1 MDCQVVATSL
11 ETPHEARRQAAN
23 SSNPSQ
29 QDRGSSERP
38 DSALPGPACG
48 RPTCHPPAEDGP
60 ARSGLSLPVG
70 EQPAPGEDRQRANGT
85 RARTSIPA
93 VILNGMPALSSNP
106 SSADESSRA
115 HDPSSAFRQ
124 QGDCPWCVLVSD
136 NQRRMDHRPPSSV
149 EGCPR
154 EDSPHD
160 HPGNPSANHL
170 CSSSSSNHCG
180 SSALPLRAAASLPPC
195 SGPGE
200 PCPSTPLCA
209 PPPASSHSGIL
220 TRGQP
225 TLEAIGLAGQDLFG
239 EGSDRGSHRSTHH
252 RCQYPL
258 PHAVR
263 DLPSGGPTGRHGDNP
278 PSGRTPP
285 RDASSSY
292 SERYQASCCDLQS
305 IPRRP
310 HACSNAPGLFP
321 GTPTPTLAVGP
332 TVTPS
337 NTRDTTSSR
346 PSSYHEGSG
355 HLRPLGSPVSCPSH
369 NPAITPDLSSAIDLR
384 QPPTLLPP
392 RFLTPDLH
400 HSPALVRS
408 ATAPPTTS
416 ASASKA
422 HCPICRRGPFSVL
435 LNGNLHRHTCL
446 SDLPPRVRGPP
457 LPFVPVPV
465 VHHPTP
471 DDPAVAPVVPP
482 ARHRPQPSNRQRL
495 YDRWLDELYTLLLSA
510 AESTTKGQLDAR
522 VLALLHHSPAQS
534 TVLPHTSS
542 DLGRTAALEPT
553 DDLLLGGHP
562 IPDPSPPSANLRAVH
577 RHLRNGDAIKARRA
591 ATGAPVGSV
600 ADPRT
605 RALLAAKYV
614 ADPVEWMLPS
624 DESILRDKMAPIDRT
639 ALYVEDTTILQSH
652 ILGKKRGSS
661 SAPSGQSHDHYRD
674 LLQRHPDAIHPLTS
688 LCNLVAGDNLTDG
701 PERMALV
708 TGKGTVLLKAN
719 SDVRPIVTEEPL
731 WHYVGHLLARTYRT
745 TIQTVSGPTQYMHL
759 SGGCEI
765 VAHTIRAL
773 LESDSSLVVGKVD
786 CCNAFNAI
794 HKHPILQV
802 IADEAPAL
810 LPFTNCLLN
819 KAPAGTIYHDSR
831 EQVTVVHKL
840 TEGVPQ
846 GGAMSSAL
854 FNMGQSVA
862 IRPAA
867 AAHPQAR
874 ILLIAD
880 DTHVVGTPEAVIAAI
895 LDIRERYAAIG
906 LSLAPTTSS
915 KNVLYGL
922 GNEYTDQQR
931 ASATAAGL
939 HWIPPTQGLE
949 IGGSPVGSP
958 QYMSSHLNKCVDGI
972 IAELTRFEG
981 FINAPAGS
989 PKARLQLVYA
999 LIRLCTSQQLSYHLR
1014 TTPPSATALASSRL
1028 DIAIANTILRIT
1040 NSLPYLPPSD
1050 SENMRP
1056 VLNRFFMS
1064 LRLGGDGFQ
1073 QSEEVLHSAYVA
1085 SILQCASSMHA
1096 LLPDGHHRQPTTT
1109 PSLTEF
1115 CTSLELLRARGVTV
1129 LADVTF
1135 SAMWTAQRSKIQRLI
1150 SQQLQL
1156 QRQQRELASLPNLPP
1171 AHAAAVHHPLSPDDF
1186 AIRQQGLINCLC
1198 PESSHWLQANP
1209 AFWINRLTDNAF
1221 MIAFWVR
1228 SKFRVMGP
1236 RRYCICGEP
1245 VDCLGDHVLSC
1256 PRVTVRNQVRNTAHA
1271 SLSSQLRRCISSHS
1285 ASSEYVVAAG
1295 EPPLARYLESNLP
1308 VIHPAAADDDDPWR
1322 AHDPTHPARRADL
1335 ALITHSGAHPSTI
1348 LIDVTIAAHNSRA
1361 AGRASLPGCAAE
1373 ARYAAKAA
1381 SYARDYRPPPDDV
1394 QLLFFSVETSGF
1406 IHHMAKDFLKR
1417 LLASSNTAYLQ
1428 ALQSISVALQSARAH
1443 SISVAREFLTL
1454 DSPPT
1459 LPYTAGPLPQV
1470 PPPSSPARLLVPR
1483 FYALNPTPAR
1493 PLPDVA
1499 Q

>member
-1 MDCQVVATSL
+1 M
-11 ETPHEARRQAAN
+11 
-23 SSNPSQ
+23 
-29 QDRGSSERP
+29 
-38 DSALPGPACG
+38 
-48 RPTCHPPAEDGP
+48 
-60 ARSGLSLPVG
+60 
-70 EQPAPGEDRQRANGT
+70 
-85 RARTSIPA
+85 
-93 VILNGMPALSSNP
+93 
-106 SSADESSRA
+106 
-115 HDPSSAFRQ
+115 
-124 QGDCPWCVLVSD
+124 
-136 NQRRMDHRPPSSV
+136 
-149 EGCPR
+149 
-154 EDSPHD
+154 
-160 HPGNPSANHL
+160 
-170 CSSSSSNHCG
+170 
-180 SSALPLRAAASLPPC
+180 
-195 SGPGE
+195 
-200 PCPSTPLCA
+200 
-209 PPPASSHSGIL
+209 
-220 TRGQP
+220 
-225 TLEAIGLAGQDLFG
+225 
-239 EGSDRGSHRSTHH
+239 
-252 RCQYPL
+252 
-258 PHAVR
+258 
-263 DLPSGGPTGRHGDNP
+263 
-278 PSGRTPP
+278 
-285 RDASSSY
+285 
-292 SERYQASCCDLQS
+292 
-305 IPRRP
+305 
-310 HACSNAPGLFP
+310 
-321 GTPTPTLAVGP
+321 
-332 TVTPS
+332 
-337 NTRDTTSSR
+337 
-346 PSSYHEGSG
+346 
-355 HLRPLGSPVSCPSH
+355 
-369 NPAITPDLSSAIDLR
+369 
-384 QPPTLLPP
+384 PP

-867 AAHPQAR
+867 AAHPQAH

-1308 VIHPAAADDDDPWR
+1308 VIHPAAADDDPWR